1 MTLHVV
7 GVRHHSP
14 ACARVVIDAIRTLRP
29 RHVLIEGPAD
39 MNDRIGELLLPHKLP
54 LALFTYFHGNDRT
67 HASWTPFCRHAPE
80 WVALQEGHAIGAQVR
95 FIDLPAWDA
104 AFAGVRN
111 RYRDRRDRATEYV
124 EALCAKFG
132 FDDTDTLWD
141 HLFEQPMPVAEL
153 AQRLHVYFE
162 SLRADDDAD
171 DRDVTREAFM
181 ARFIRWALDDC
192 DANGGDVLV
201 VCGGYHAPVLARVA
215 SDGVAEMP
223 RVAEPE
229 ANARHG
235 TYLVPY
241 SFRRLDSFVG
251 YESGLPSPAFY
262 DALWDDPEGAAEKLL
277 GDATQRLRKKKQPV
291 SAADFIASLS
301 LARGLARTR
310 GHATLSRT
318 DVLDGIAGALVK
330 DALDAPLPWSYRGTL
345 HPKTDPLLVEVV
357 AAFSGEEEGR
367 LADATPRPPLLA
379 DVFEQLNAAGL
390 TPRKDAFTVTIDLT
404 KDVGRSR
411 ILHRL
416 RVLDI
421 PGFRRAKGPQWATDV
436 ETAEVWEI
444 RQLFETESALIEAA
458 AWGAT
463 LETAAAAK
471 LSEALEQAAGKLS
484 RLAVLL
490 GEAVF
495 TGIETLSAQVLD
507 RVAEGA
513 QREPS
518 FAELGDAGVH
528 LLALFRHGALLG
540 VEGAQ
545 AVGVVLSAIYSRGLW
560 LVEGLQG
567 ETAPANEAELRA
579 VALLRDLVRF
589 ASGALLAD
597 RAQGEAVMQRRG
609 QDRQAPPAIRGAAIG
624 FLWSTGQGSV
634 DDASR
639 GLAGV
644 SRPESIGDFL
654 AGLFSVAR
662 EEVMG
667 SEGLV
672 AAIDSAL
679 NALESH
685 DFLVSLPA
693 MRMAFSFFPPR
704 ERERMAQRIVRL
716 HQGVDGTAANARS
729 LLRAEVSA
737 DVVVRGL
744 AIEEEVTRRAERY
757 GLA

>member
-14 ACARVVIDAIRTLRP
+14 ACARVVVDAIRTLRL

-39 MNDRIGELLLPHKLP
+39 MNDRMGELLLAHQLP
-54 LALFTYFHGNDRT
+54 VALFTYFHGDDRT

-80 WVALQEGHAIGAQVR
+80 WVALQEGHALGAQVR
-95 FIDLPAWDA
+95 FIDLPAWDP
-104 AFAGVRN
+104 AFADVRN
-111 RYRDRRDRATEYV
+111 RYSDRQDRAAQYV
-124 EALCAKFG
+124 RTLCAKLG
-132 FDDTDTLWD
+132 FDDSDTLWD

-153 AQRLHVYFE
+153 AERLRVYFE
-162 SLRADDDAD
+162 SLRADDEAEE
-171 DRDVTREAFM
+171 RDVTREAFM
-181 ARFIRWALDDC
+181 ARFVRWALAD
-192 DANGGDVLV
+192 GGNVLV

-215 SDGVAEMP
+215 LAGPAELP
-223 RVAEPE
+223 VVAEPE
-229 ANARHG
+229 AGTRHG

-241 SFRRLDSFVG
+241 SFKRLDSFVG

-262 DALWDDPEGAAEKLL
+262 DALWDDPENAAEKLL
-277 GDATQRLRKKKQPV
+277 GAATLRLRAKKQPV
-291 SAADFIASLS
+291 SPADFIASLS

-345 HPKTDPLLVEVV
+345 HPKTDPLLVEVM
-357 AAFSGEEEGR
+357 ATFSGDEQGR
-367 LADATPRPPLLA
+367 LAEGTPRPPLLA
-379 DVFEQLNAAGL
+379 EVFERLEANGL
-390 TPRKDAFTVTIDLT
+390 TPRKEAFTVTIDLA
-404 KDVGRSR
+404 KDLGRSR

-416 RVLDI
+416 RVLEI
-421 PGFRRAKGPQWATDV
+421 PGFRRVKGPQWATDV
-436 ETAEVWEI
+436 ETSEVWEI

-471 LSEALEQAAGKLS
+471 LSEALEQSAGRLS
-484 RLAVLL
+484 RLAALL

-495 TGIETLSAQVLD
+495 TGIDALSAQVLEH
-507 RVAEGA
+507 VAEGA
-513 QREPS
+513 QQEPS
-518 FAELGDAGVH
+518 FSELGEAGRH

-540 VEGAQ
+540 AEGAV
-545 AVGVVLSAIYSRGLW
+545 AVGTVLSAIYTRGLW

-589 ASGALLAD
+589 ASGALVVD
-597 RAQGEAVMQRRG
+597 RAHGQSVMRRRG
-609 QDRQAPPAIRGAAIG
+609 EDRQAPPAIRGAAIG
-624 FLWSTGQGSV
+624 FLWSIGGGSS
-634 DDASR
+634 DEASR

-667 SEGLV
+667 SEDLV
-672 AAIDSAL
+672 AAIDAAL
-679 NALESH
+679 NAFEGH
-685 DFLVSLPA
+685 DFLVALPA
-693 MRMAFSFFPPR
+693 LRLAFSFFPPR
-704 ERERMAQRIVRL
+704 EREHVAQRIVAL
-716 HQGVDGTAANARS
+716 HGAGTSARS
-729 LLRAEVSA
+729 LLRVEVAA
-737 DVVVRGL
+737 DVVARGL
-744 AIEEEVTRRAERY
+744 AVEEAVSRRAERY